1 MSFEIVEKNQVVRE
15 ITVTVPGDAVRRIE
29 GKLVES
35 ARKTLKMNGFRAG
48 KVPAHIIRQKA
59 GASIMEDAR
68 RESLQVSV
76 REALDTLDNLLH
88 VSEVEIV
95 VPKTEDG
102 GFVAK
107 LNAEIKPVLEAT
119 NYKGLEVSV
128 PDAVVTDD
136 DVMADLEKRR
146 ERNAVIEP
154 VEDRTVVEDG
164 DVVMTTLSAPNAAA
178 EKICRAGDRQITLGK
193 GYFNEEMEK
202 CLIGATLHEPLQL
215 TAKINDE
222 EAIVTCV
229 VNEIKKR
236 VLPALD
242 DAFALDTGDA
252 ETLDGLK
259 EVTRKRL
266 MEEAEKNRDEQ
277 IENKLL
283 EVLRAQMPID
293 MPEGYVKARAA
304 QAIRLQLEQMMRQ
317 QINDDM
323 LDRIIQ
329 NIRPEELEEY
339 RVDYHNEIILNA
351 VAAAEKIEVSEEDT
365 IAEAKKWFQNIDES
379 KVKQWLK
386 TNNAAEFVGEQV
398 KRDRALDI
406 IKAAEIIKKEE
417 AVG

>member
-95 VPKTEDG
+95 VPQTEDG

-154 VEDRTVVEDG
+154 VEDRTVDEDG

-406 IKAAEIIKKEE
+406 IKAAAIIKKEE

>member
-304 QAIRLQLEQMMRQ
+304 QAIRLQLEQMMRR

-406 IKAAEIIKKEE
+406 IKAAAIIKKEE

>member
-15 ITVTVPGDAVRRIE
+15 ITVTVPGDAVKRIE

-95 VPKTEDG
+95 VPQTEDG

-154 VEDRTVVEDG
+154 VEDRTIVEDG

-406 IKAAEIIKKEE
+406 IKAAAIIKKEE

>member
-95 VPKTEDG
+95 VPQTEDG

-406 IKAAEIIKKEE
+406 IKAAAIIKKEE

>member
-15 ITVTVPGDAVRRIE
+15 ITVTVPGDAVRRIA
-29 GKLVES
+29 GKLVAS

-406 IKAAEIIKKEE
+406 IKAAAIIKKEE

>member
-95 VPKTEDG
+95 VPQTEDG

-107 LNAEIKPVLEAT
+107 LNAEIKPVLEAA

-178 EKICRAGDRQITLGK
+178 EKFCRAGDRQITLGK

-222 EAIVTCV
+222 EALVTCV

-323 LDRIIQ
+323 LDRIIR

-406 IKAAEIIKKEE
+406 IKAAAIIKKEE

>member
-95 VPKTEDG
+95 VPQTEDG

-107 LNAEIKPVLEAT
+107 LNAEIKPVLEAA

-178 EKICRAGDRQITLGK
+178 EKFCRAGDRQITLGK

-323 LDRIIQ
+323 LDRIIR

-406 IKAAEIIKKEE
+406 IKAAATIKKEE